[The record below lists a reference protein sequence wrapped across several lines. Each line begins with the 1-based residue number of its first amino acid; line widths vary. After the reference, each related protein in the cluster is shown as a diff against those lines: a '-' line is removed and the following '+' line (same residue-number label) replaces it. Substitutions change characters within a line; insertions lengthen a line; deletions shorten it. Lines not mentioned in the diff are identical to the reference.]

1 MRNPDG
7 TAQDDAKDRETRLH
21 RLTELFAP
29 HVRDLV
35 GEEARKRTLFLPM
48 GRIESVASQM
58 PAVSDMTVRSI
69 VERAL
74 AGEAKLMVRE
84 WTLLLTEHAGDDGR
98 TLRLSSLDDAMLP
111 PFDQELSRIFRE
123 CCERRLAGPALT
135 RIILNRVRA
144 SLPKNEALPADA
156 LAVFAS
162 RGIAVVP

>member
-1 MRNPDG
+1 MRKPDG
-7 TAQDDAKDRETRLH
+7 TVQDDATDREIRLH

-48 GRIESVASQM
+48 GRVETVALQM
-58 PAVSDMTVRSI
+58 PAMSDMTVRSI

-74 AGEAKLMVRE
+74 AGEAKLIVRE

-111 PFDQELSRIFRE
+111 PFDEELGRIFRE
-123 CCERRLAGPALT
+123 CCDRRMAGQKLT
-135 RIILNRVRA
+135 RGILSRVRA
-144 SLPKNEALPADA
+144 SLPADEPLPADA